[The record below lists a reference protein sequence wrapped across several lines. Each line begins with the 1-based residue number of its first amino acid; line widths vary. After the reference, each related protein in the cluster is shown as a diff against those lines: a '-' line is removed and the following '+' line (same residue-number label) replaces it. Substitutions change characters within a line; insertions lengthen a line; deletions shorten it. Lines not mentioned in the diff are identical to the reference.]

1 VSREGIERHDYD
13 VIVVGA
19 GGAGLRAA
27 VEASA
32 AGAHTALI
40 CKSLLGKAHTVMA
53 EGGIAAALGNVW
65 KEDNWRVHFRDTMRG
80 GKLLN
85 NWRMAQLHAQE
96 APDRVLELEEWGAL
110 FDRTT
115 DGLILQR
122 DFGGHRYARLAHVGD
137 RTGLE
142 MIRILQQ
149 HAVHKGIDVY
159 MECNLQ
165 RLLTDGGTIAGA
177 LGYWRE
183 SGKFVVFGA
192 RAVVLATGGVGKAW
206 KITSNSWEYTGDGM
220 TMALDA
226 GADLIDMEMVQ
237 FHPTGMVWP
246 PSVRGLLVTEG
257 VRGDGGTLKNAQG
270 KRFMFDYIPEF
281 FRGDTA
287 DTEREADA
295 WYEDKK
301 NNRRTPD
308 LLPRDEVARAINT
321 EVKAGRGTPHG
332 GVYLDIAS
340 RRPAEYIKK
349 RLPSMYHQF
358 KELADVDITTTAMEI
373 GPTCHYIMG
382 GVRVEP
388 ETAAATVPGLFAA
401 GEVAAGMHGANRLG
415 GNSLSDLLVFG
426 RRAGAGAAAYASRSH
441 ARAIDDGQVEAAARS
456 MLAPFEG
463 EGSENPYALHAELQE
478 TMQSL
483 VGIIRTDAELTQ
495 AIAKLDDLDGRL
507 ERVTVE
513 GNRQFNPGWHLALDL
528 RSMLTISKA
537 VARSALMRQESRGGH
552 TRDDFP
558 KTDPEWGKL
567 NVVTRKRGGRLELTT
582 EPLPQIPEDLRQLV
596 LSEEKQPA

>member
-1 VSREGIERHDYD
+1 
-13 VIVVGA
+13 
-19 GGAGLRAA
+19 
-27 VEASA
+27 
-32 AGAHTALI
+32 
-40 CKSLLGKAHTVMA
+40 
-53 EGGIAAALGNVW
+53 
-65 KEDNWRVHFRDTMRG
+65 
-80 GKLLN
+80 
-85 NWRMAQLHAQE
+85 
-96 APDRVLELEEWGAL
+96 
-110 FDRTT
+110 
-115 DGLILQR
+115 
-122 DFGGHRYARLAHVGD
+122 
-137 RTGLE
+137 
-142 MIRILQQ
+142 
-149 HAVHKGIDVY
+149 
-159 MECNLQ
+159 
-165 RLLTDGGTIAGA
+165 
-177 LGYWRE
+177 
-183 SGKFVVFGA
+183 
-192 RAVVLATGGVGKAW
+192 
-206 KITSNSWEYTGDGM
+206 
-220 TMALDA
+220 
-226 GADLIDMEMVQ
+226 
-237 FHPTGMVWP
+237 
-246 PSVRGLLVTEG
+246 
-257 VRGDGGTLKNAQG
+257 
-270 KRFMFDYIPEF
+270 
-281 FRGDTA
+281 
-287 DTEREADA
+287 
-295 WYEDKK
+295 
-301 NNRRTPD
+301 
-308 LLPRDEVARAINT
+308 
-321 EVKAGRGTPHG
+321 
-332 GVYLDIAS
+332 
-340 RRPAEYIKK
+340 
-349 RLPSMYHQF
+349 
-358 KELADVDITTTAMEI
+358 
-373 GPTCHYIMG
+373 MG